1 MKLKD
6 FSHVIWKTKWSQL
19 LLLTLLSFSGW
30 GQMHSTESRPNVVI
44 IFIDD
49 QGYYDLGCYGATE
62 VETPRIDQLAKEG
75 IRFTDYYAAAPICSP
90 SRAGLLTGAYP
101 RRIGME
107 TWVQRA
113 DSNRGIHADEVTIAE
128 LFKANGYTTACIG
141 KWHLGDK
148 KPFEPMAQGF
158 DYHFWYVFQPRSCRN
173 SLLW

>member
-62 VETPRIDQLAKEG
+62 VKTPRIDQLAKEG
-75 IRFTDYYAAAPICSP
+75 IV
-90 SRAGLLTGAYP
+90 L
-101 RRIGME
+101 
-107 TWVQRA
+107 Q
-113 DSNRGIHADEVTIAE
+113 
-128 LFKANGYTTACIG
+128 TTMQPPQSAVL
-141 KWHLGDK
+141 HV
-148 KPFEPMAQGF
+148 QGF
-158 DYHFWYVFQPRSCRN
+158 
-173 SLLW
+173 